1 MAALSIEHLRKIY
14 GSVSVLED
22 ISISIEDGDFLVLV
36 GPSGC
41 GKSTLLN
48 MIAGLDHPTSGD
60 IRIGERVVN
69 DVHPKD
75 RDIAMVFQSY
85 ALYPN
90 MSVQKNITFGMEIR
104 GVPADERAAAV
115 ARVAKLLQ
123 IDHLLDRKPSQLS
136 GGQRQRVAMGRALVR
151 EPQVFL
157 FDEPLSNLDAK
168 LRVEMRVEIKKLH
181 QRLKATIV
189 YVTHDQIEAMTLATK
204 VAVMKGGI
212 VQQFADPQTIYREPA
227 NMFVAGFIGTP
238 SMNFI
243 PATVVQDGNRLGV
256 AVANRDGGTTFL
268 ALPAGTTSVA
278 DRLGQA
284 VVLGIRPEH
293 VSPWHEDEAGSGRHA
308 PFEALIELTEP
319 TGADTMVFFHLGG
332 IEVEARLH
340 PDEAAAP
347 GTRMR
352 FLVDMGRASLF
363 DPKTEQRIPVT
374 PAHAPAP
381 RLVAAG

>member
-1 MAALSIEHLRKIY
+1 MAALSIESLRKTY
-14 GSVSVLED
+14 GSVTVLEE
-22 ISISIEDGDFLVLV
+22 ISLKIDDGDFLVLV

-48 MIAGLDHPTSGD
+48 MIAGLDHPTSGN

-90 MSVQKNITFGMEIR
+90 MSVKKNITFGMEIR

-115 ARVAKLLQ
+115 ARVSKLLQ

-151 EPQVFL
+151 APQVFL

-181 QRLKATIV
+181 QRLNATIV

-268 ALPAGTTSVA
+268 ALPVGATGVA
-278 DRLGQA
+278 SRLGES

-293 VSPWHEDEAGSGRHA
+293 VSPWRESEAASGRHA
-308 PFEALIELTEP
+308 PFEATIELTEP
-319 TGADTMVFFHLGG
+319 TGADTMVFLKLGG
-332 IEVEARLH
+332 TEVEARIH

-347 GTRMR
+347 GSRMR

-363 DPKTEQRIPVT
+363 DPRTELRIPLT
-374 PAHAPAP
+374 EPSIPARELA
-381 RLVAAG
+381 VAG